1 MNKIYRKEIDF
12 LRALAVIFVILFHY
26 FPNIM
31 PRGYLGVDLFFVIS
45 GFLISHQIYN
55 LKKNNKFSIKNFYL
69 RRIKRIFPATL
80 FVLFF
85 TFLISFFILTD
96 KDFMSFSRSLI
107 YSIFFSSNFFFWIDG
122 GYFGPNDGLKP
133 LLHTW
138 SLSVE
143 EQFYIFFPLVFTL
156 LITFIKSLK
165 NLILV
170 IFLIS
175 VISFSFQIFL
185 ENVGGHDFAF
195 FLLPTRI
202 WNFGLGVLSMLIFIN
217 EKKPHTSFEA
227 ILFLI
232 LIIFGFFYNKDIFT
246 FNFLII
252 FSTFLFLRKKMPNN
266 FYLNKLIYN
275 KHITYIGIISFSL
288 YLWHWPIYTFLK
300 YYFVDEVSILLK
312 ILCILFVFLI
322 SHLTYQFIEKSFRYE
337 FNLKKLFI
345 YIVSI
350 FLILI
355 SASVFNLNLKTNKR
369 YETNSPNFI
378 AQFANTNFRCQTIDN
393 FLYNIFRACILNKPA
408 DNDYE
413 LAIIGNSHAQMYA
426 PSIIPYLKKY
436 SRKALLIPMTG
447 CLPTLNVNIN
457 KDCYELSKKQFQVYI
472 EDPKIKT
479 ILIASTWKH
488 DILYDGNKYL
498 EDDKHIILAN
508 ALLALIRQIEKNDKN
523 VFLVGPIQR
532 PLYELPQNLS
542 RMVKFGH
549 IKNNEIDSEL
559 KIKREFF
566 EKDYIRAIEIL
577 SNEIQKKLIRLD
589 DLQCDYN
596 YCYFGDKKGL
606 YFADGSHISNYG
618 SFFFSRKF
626 NVLFQ

>member
-1 MNKIYRKEIDF
+1 
-12 LRALAVIFVILFHY
+12 
-26 FPNIM
+26 
-31 PRGYLGVDLFFVIS
+31 
-45 GFLISHQIYN
+45 
-55 LKKNNKFSIKNFYL
+55 
-69 RRIKRIFPATL
+69 
-80 FVLFF
+80 
-85 TFLISFFILTD
+85 
-96 KDFMSFSRSLI
+96 
-107 YSIFFSSNFFFWIDG
+107 
-122 GYFGPNDGLKP
+122 
-133 LLHTW
+133 
-138 SLSVE
+138 
-143 EQFYIFFPLVFTL
+143 
-156 LITFIKSLK
+156 
-165 NLILV
+165 
-170 IFLIS
+170 
-175 VISFSFQIFL
+175 
-185 ENVGGHDFAF
+185 
-195 FLLPTRI
+195 
-202 WNFGLGVLSMLIFIN
+202 
-217 EKKPHTSFEA
+217 
-227 ILFLI
+227 
-232 LIIFGFFYNKDIFT
+232 
-246 FNFLII
+246 
-252 FSTFLFLRKKMPNN
+252 
-266 FYLNKLIYN
+266 
-275 KHITYIGIISFSL
+275 
-288 YLWHWPIYTFLK
+288 
-300 YYFVDEVSILLK
+300 
-312 ILCILFVFLI
+312 
-322 SHLTYQFIEKSFRYE
+322 
-337 FNLKKLFI
+337 
-345 YIVSI
+345 
-350 FLILI
+350 
-355 SASVFNLNLKTNKR
+355 
-369 YETNSPNFI
+369 
-378 AQFANTNFRCQTIDN
+378 
-393 FLYNIFRACILNKPA
+393 
-408 DNDYE
+408 
-413 LAIIGNSHAQMYA
+413 MYA